1 MRFHGYHRGEGGD
14 SQLPVLTLVEDKGRV
29 DGKEGAPVLVGYAS
43 QIIKAHLSVGNM
55 RYGLALPVG
64 EENGEDADGFEI
76 RDSGV
81 HLLLVGGLQLGL

>member
-1 MRFHGYHRGEGGD
+1 
-14 SQLPVLTLVEDKGRV
+14 
-29 DGKEGAPVLVGYAS
+29 
-43 QIIKAHLSVGNM
+43 M